1 MKFILN
7 FFLCLLITAC
17 ANEKTTVIGEFDSR
31 DIANKVLVLLS
42 NYDIEAAL
50 TRQKDSYIVSVNE
63 ANELNARIILTKY
76 NFYFVDDS
84 LNELL
89 ESKFSSLSKLETVKS
104 NLLLSKDIHNKLSAL
119 PNVMKV
125 SVIVN
130 GEKNKRV
137 AVMVMSI
144 DELSIE
150 NKKNINDFLI
160 GIMSETDTVTVKYF
174 VHRGVNDL
182 LAEKVPFSTP

>member
-63 ANELNARIILTKY
+63 SNELNARIILTKY

>member
-63 ANELNARIILTKY
+63 SNELNARIILTKY

-144 DELSIE
+144 DELGIE